1 MIVTATDNSA
11 TPAVSG
17 SATLT
22 QECVSR
28 SSDGGAPRR
37 GSRSVLATEALN
49 RNTCGSAIAFNIV
62 GAFLGGTEVTGGLTI
77 AYYGF
82 QGSKTAPLLGTV
94 AFFGGVALAA
104 YGVSTVNAAHHAL
117 TDPPDPHFRSLVA
130 VRPVRLSKFHARRGL
145 SARAA
150 KALNSYLAEIS
161 KAAAVAG
168 TMATTIDRAGG
179 AIAAAN
185 PEWEG
190 RQIRYAIALANTFKA
205 DVTTL
210 SKDAR
215 SLSRS
220 AKGSSALTGRL
231 PIAKLRALQ
240 QAVAKHGVPARLVR
254 FFRRYGI
261 TASQLRAALKG
272 KLSKRLPRTML
283 QFLTGPATLAEFNNA
298 AKAFLAWSKAS
309 QIIAE
314 SQLK

>member
-1 MIVTATDNSA
+1 M
-11 TPAVSG
+11 
-17 SATLT
+17 
-22 QECVSR
+22 
-28 SSDGGAPRR
+28 
-37 GSRSVLATEALN
+37 
-49 RNTCGSAIAFNIV
+49 
-62 GAFLGGTEVTGGLTI
+62 TI

-82 QGSKTAPLLGTV
+82 QGSKTAPLSGSV
-94 AFFGGVALAA
+94 AFFGGVFVALL
-104 YGVSTVNAAHHAL
+104 GVNQVNDARHAL
-117 TDPPDPHFRSLVA
+117 TDPPDPHFRSLLA

-150 KALNSYLAEIS
+150 KALNTYLTELG

-168 TMATTIDRAGG
+168 TMARTIDRAGG
-179 AIAAAN
+179 AIAAADTK
-185 PEWEG
+185 WEG

-205 DVTTL
+205 DVTTV

-220 AKGSSALTGRL
+220 AKGSAALTGRL

-261 TASQLRAALKG
+261 TASQLRDALRG
-272 KLSKRLPRTML
+272 KPAKRLPRTML

-298 AKAFLAWSKAS
+298 AKAYLAWSKAS